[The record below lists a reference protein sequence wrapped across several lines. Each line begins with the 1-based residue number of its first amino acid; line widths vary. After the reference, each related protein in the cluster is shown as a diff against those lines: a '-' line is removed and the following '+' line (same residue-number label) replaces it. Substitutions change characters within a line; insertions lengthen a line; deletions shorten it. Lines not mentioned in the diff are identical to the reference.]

1 MAESIDF
8 FFDPICP
15 WAWRA
20 SRFITATAAVEGFNV
35 TWRFFSLRMLNEDR
49 DYRSFPAGYESRHRF
64 GLSLLRI
71 AASIRQTHG
80 NEGVGAFYTA
90 CGSTLHEQDGPGSL
104 AEAELRSIVIQAG
117 RTDHLDTATRSDHDE
132 LIRSETESAILR
144 AGPDLGTPVI
154 TLDPPNGP
162 SFFGPVLTEV
172 PGEDVRAATWA
183 SIVQLANLPS
193 FAELKRTRR
202 PAPKVEARA
211 AARHDPV
218 T

>member
-132 LIRSETESAILR
+132 LIRSEYGIRHSSSW
-144 AGPDLGTPVI
+144 AGPRHPRDHPR
-154 TLDPPNGP
+154 P
-162 SFFGPVLTEV
+162 S
-172 PGEDVRAATWA
+172 
-183 SIVQLANLPS
+183 
-193 FAELKRTRR
+193 KRTIVLRSGPDRGPRRGCPRGHVGVDR
-202 PAPKVEARA
+202 PAREPSELRRA
-211 AARHDPV
+211 QADTTAG
-218 T
+218 TQG